1 MPPSYVPPPK
11 KGGCLP
17 WAVLFLVVGLAGSL
31 LMNLALISGS
41 VKGSSKA
48 KKPKGDLQEEW
59 VDGEGDKKIAL
70 IEVTGVIAEDMG
82 GGSPFSGSTRTVTYV
97 RNRLDQ
103 AADDEDIAA
112 VILRIES
119 PGGTVSASDQIW
131 KEIVDFKAATNRPV
145 IVSMG
150 ALCASGGYYIS
161 APADHIIAEPT
172 TTTGSIGVIMS
183 SFNLSGLLKRFDVE
197 AITLKAGD
205 HKDLLNAYEPIRE
218 SDRAILQ
225 GLIDESYERFV
236 TLISEG
242 RGMDLAAVKALA
254 DGRVY
259 SANQAEA
266 NGLVDQIGYIDDA
279 YAKARELA
287 SAPDATVIRFKR
299 ESSFFDALTGRAQG
313 AGGGGIQIVLDPQAI
328 RWAETPRLMY
338 LWR

>member
-1 MPPSYVPPPK
+1 
-11 KGGCLP
+11 
-17 WAVLFLVVGLAGSL
+17 
-31 LMNLALISGS
+31 
-41 VKGSSKA
+41 
-48 KKPKGDLQEEW
+48 
-59 VDGEGDKKIAL
+59 
-70 IEVTGVIAEDMG
+70 
-82 GGSPFSGSTRTVTYV
+82 
-97 RNRLDQ
+97 
-103 AADDEDIAA
+103 
-112 VILRIES
+112 
-119 PGGTVSASDQIW
+119 W
-131 KEIVDFKAATNRPV
+131 KEIVDFKAATKRPV

-205 HKDLLNAYEPIRE
+205 HKDLLNAFEPIRE

-287 SAPDATVIRFKR
+287 SVPDATVIRFKR